1 MEIRVQG
8 TGKGT
13 FVPDEVNFT
22 IYFKTKGNSYEEVLQ
37 EGIYHVERFIEEV
50 LYQNDLKKE
59 DMKTRNFVI
68 KEEQKYNEETR
79 QYEKDGYSFH
89 QTASLVFDYNK
100 EMMAHLLDSISKL
113 ENPPMCNIHFSIKNK
128 EACRRNLIVKAYE
141 DASKQAAAIALASFK
156 TLKSCQKVDFTP
168 FTTDYISPTMLT
180 SDNMYMTKGN
190 HDMIQAIENTF
201 TPEDIVLTETLY
213 CLWIAE

>member
-22 IYFKTKGNSYEEVLQ
+22 IHFKTKGNSYDEVLQ

-50 LYQNDLKKE
+50 LYQNHLKKE

-79 QYEKDGYSFH
+79 QYEKDGYSFN
-89 QTASLVFDYNK
+89 QIASLVLDYNK
-100 EMMAHLLDSISKL
+100 EMMMHLLISISKL
-113 ENPPMCNIHFSIKNK
+113 ENPPMCNIHFSIKDK
-128 EACRRNLIVKAYE
+128 ESCRRDLIVKAYQ
-141 DASKQAAAIALASFK
+141 DALKQAMDIAFASSK

-168 FTTDYISPTMLT
+168 FTTDYSSPTMLA
-180 SDNMYMTKGN
+180 SDNMYRKN
-190 HDMIQAIENTF
+190 ANYDMIQAMENTF
-201 TPEDIVLTETLY
+201 TPEDIVLTENLY

>member
-8 TGKGT
+8 TGKRT

-68 KEEQKYNEETR
+68 KEEQKYNEER
-79 QYEKDGYSFH
+79 MGILFIKQ
-89 QTASLVFDYNK
+89 
-100 EMMAHLLDSISKL
+100 LLL
-113 ENPPMCNIHFSIKNK
+113 FSIIIK
-128 EACRRNLIVKAYE
+128 R
-141 DASKQAAAIALASFK
+141 
-156 TLKSCQKVDFTP
+156 
-168 FTTDYISPTMLT
+168 
-180 SDNMYMTKGN
+180 
-190 HDMIQAIENTF
+190 
-201 TPEDIVLTETLY
+201 
-213 CLWIAE
+213 